1 MMKLNVLLG
10 ISICLTLS
18 SCNRVSSAFNPF
30 YDSPPNEA
38 YLGERSDRPLS
49 GGAQKI
55 DSARSALQAMGSYK
69 AAQAP
74 EPVNPVIQPA
84 VVRLMWV
91 PDHLNSTGDLIP
103 AHYYYLRVLKDRWA
117 VTDAFELESQ
127 LGTGNRDSSN
137 VPYILQSEVK

>member
-1 MMKLNVLLG
+1 MMKLKIFVG
-10 ISICLTLS
+10 IAICLTLS
-18 SCNRVSSAFNPF
+18 SCGRMSSVFNPF
-30 YDSPPNEA
+30 YDSPPSEA
-38 YLGERSDRPLS
+38 YGGERSDRPLS

-55 DSARSALQAMGSYK
+55 DSARAALEAMGSYK

-103 AHYYYLRVLKDRWA
+103 AHYYYLKVLKDRWA
-117 VTDAFELESQ
+117 VSDAFELESQ
-127 LGTGNRDSSN
+127 LGSSNNDSSN